1 MTPLRGWAAGRQG
14 TRMKCDYCGRI
25 IVKPD
30 SRSIPCTACGHGHL
44 REMKPGSWGT
54 WGPRPPEGLSPKGTG
69 GSSADEDIVE
79 RVKRLYTII
88 VNGELGDD
96 EDSLCKRVCIVREL
110 EAITHKDFRNTAEFH
125 REVSA
130 FLARKSRIKETEGAR
145 FRRARRRAGLTIKE
159 LAVELGVTKRTVIR
173 WERNESPLSASAVEW
188 LNKTLSDAPGSNDTE
203 KEPYGEKMTLVS
215 ERV

>member
-1 MTPLRGWAAGRQG
+1 MSNMDVVRA
-14 TRMKCDYCGRI
+14 KN
-25 IVKPD
+25 
-30 SRSIPCTACGHGHL
+30 
-44 REMKPGSWGT
+44 
-54 WGPRPPEGLSPKGTG
+54 
-69 GSSADEDIVE
+69 
-79 RVKRLYTII
+79 LYTII

-96 EDSLCKRVCIVREL
+96 EDGTCKRVCIIREL
-110 EAITHKDFRNTAEFH
+110 ESITHKDFRNTAEFH
-125 REVSA
+125 REVSS
-130 FLARKSRIKETEGAR
+130 FLARKSRIKETDGAR
-145 FRRARRRAGLTIKE
+145 LRRARQRGGLTIKE